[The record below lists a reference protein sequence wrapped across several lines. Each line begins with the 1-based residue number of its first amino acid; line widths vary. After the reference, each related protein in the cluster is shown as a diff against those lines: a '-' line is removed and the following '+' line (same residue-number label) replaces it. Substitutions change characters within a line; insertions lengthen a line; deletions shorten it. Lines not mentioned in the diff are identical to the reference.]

1 MNIND
6 GSLMH
11 RPLELLVDE
20 QGRYLQLL
28 RAGWFFLSFFKLQC
42 IQCTVI
48 YRCEETGHA
57 SCMAGLF
64 FKKKIYIMH
73 GRPLEGWLSFIGA
86 GLACHNGHWP
96 GSQKCDCFCDLAMH
110 AVGSTWQC
118 SATPHACCLTSD
130 FPSCW

>member
-1 MNIND
+1 MA
-6 GSLMH
+6 
-11 RPLELLVDE
+11 PLELLVDE

-64 FKKKIYIMH
+64 FKKKNISCMA
-73 GRPLEGWLSFIGA
+73 GRWKA
-86 GLACHNGHWP
+86 GSHLLGLVWP
-96 GSQKCDCFCDLAMH
+96 ATTVTGQALKSAIAFAI
-110 AVGSTWQC
+110 WQC
-118 SATPHACCLTSD
+118 MQSAVRGSVVQPPMHVA
-130 FPSCW
+130 